1 MFAPDIQQERFNATV
16 ALETDLAVM
25 FGIVNATHGQ
35 IVLAMAKALD
45 QDLWQGWAI
54 HSPAQWLAWQSGLS
68 PSHAQQAVR
77 LAKRARELPCVIAAL
92 VAGELSL
99 DQATV
104 IALHVPAEFD
114 EDVTA
119 LARMCTVEQLRRTLP
134 RYNFTGQLADA
145 AKIAA
150 SAAAAQA
157 AEAAEAAGEPVP
169 EPVAAPEPVPVIEER
184 RDFTMGTNETGWW
197 LNGHL
202 PIDQGAIVERAL
214 RTTQEDLF
222 RQALKDLPADAPRP
236 QISLVDALINIAEQ
250 ALRTGQTA
258 HPNSDRY
265 IIYAHLEAGPNPHT
279 GNLASLHLGPTL
291 PDHLKHLHTCDA
303 TLRPVLETN
312 GTPTNVGRDHRI
324 IPQRTRRLI
333 EQRANGCQTPGCSRT
348 HNLQIHHITH
358 WENGGKTDT
367 DNLIALCA
375 FHHRAHHTGHLNIT
389 GNPDQ
394 PPGHPQGLHFTD
406 KWSRTLPP
414 ASPPTPPSPTTPRP
428 TGAYRHPLGEPLD
441 PTAVCFYP
449 KPPKQAPGPP

>member
-25 FGIVNATHGQ
+25 CGILNATHGQ
-35 IVLAMAKALD
+35 IVVAMAKALD

-68 PSHAQQAVR
+68 PSHAQQAVK
-77 LAKRARELPCVIAAL
+77 LAKRAGELPCVIAAL

-134 RYNFTGQLADA
+134 RYNFAGQLADA
-145 AKIAA
+145 AKAA
-150 SAAAAQA
+150 ALAAAA
-157 AEAAEAAGEPVP
+157 EARATAEAAGQPASAP
-169 EPVAAPEPVPVIEER
+169 APEPAPTPEPLPVIEER
-184 RDFTMGTNETGWW
+184 RDFAMGTNETGWW

-202 PIDQGAIVERAL
+202 PLDQGAIVERAL
-214 RTTQEDLF
+214 RTTQEDLY
-222 RQALKDLPADAPRP
+222 RRAVRDLPADAPHP
-236 QISLVDALINIAEQ
+236 QISLVDALINIAER
-250 ALRTGQTA
+250 ALQTGQAA

-291 PDHLKHLHTCDA
+291 PEHLKHLHTCDA

-324 IPQRTRRLI
+324 VAQRIRRLI
-333 EQRANGCQTPGCSRT
+333 EQRAGGCQTPGCNRT
-348 HNLQIHHITH
+348 HNLQIHHLIH
-358 WENGGKTDT
+358 WEIGGKTDT
-367 DNLIALCA
+367 NNLIALCA
-375 FHHRAHHTGHLNIT
+375 THHRAHHTGHLNIT
-389 GNPDQ
+389 GNPNQ
-394 PPGHPQGLHFTD
+394 AAGHPEALHFSD
-406 KWSRTLPP
+406 KWNRTLPP
-414 ASPPTPPSPTTPRP
+414 APPPISPTPSTPRP
-428 TGAYRHPLGEPLD
+428 TGTYHHPLGERLD
-441 PTAVCFYP
+441 PTAIVFHP
-449 KPPKQAPGPP
+449 KPPK